1 MIIIPN
7 DKIIEVMQGVID
19 NFLKPK
25 FIELGMNAS
34 GDWLNSL
41 EARANLNE
49 GEIWGFD
56 YTYYLVNGRAGGK
69 RPPIAPLIRWVG
81 YKFGLSGQEAIST
94 AYAVATKIEREGTN
108 YYPNGTDLL
117 EVLQS
122 KEVSDY
128 VNNSIGEFIKND
140 LEIQIVRMAQKTLSA

>member
-1 MIIIPN
+1 
-7 DKIIEVMQGVID
+7 MQGVID

-41 EARANLNE
+41 EARVSGYN
-49 GEIWGFD
+49 GEIWGLD
-56 YTYYLVNGRAGGK
+56 YTQYLVSGRSGGS
-69 RPPIAPLIRWVG
+69 RPPIAPLVRWVG
-81 YKFGLSGQEAIST
+81 YKFGLSGQQAIST

-117 EVLQS
+117 EVLESQ
-122 KEVSDY
+122 EVR
-128 VNNSIGEFIKND
+128 EFIQR
-140 LEIQIVRMAQKTLSA
+140 EISQYVIKEANQRFIREAKRILQNA